1 MQFCALDTGATH
13 LVLSH
18 LSGLLV
24 DDPGDRLRERRRGQG
39 ARIRPV
45 VPAGGQQAG
54 GLEGAQGR
62 PRILGEET
70 AGSQVGGGGRGG
82 GATLGFISAMWP
94 GGEHVSEIKAVVAV
108 VTFGNRNKRMWPF
121 HAEQGGPPQA
131 CSFSFKA
138 THFCIPWL

>member
-62 PRILGEET
+62 PRVLGEET
-70 AGSQVGGGGRGG
+70 AGSQVGGGGRGRG
-82 GATLGFISAMWP
+82 HHAWLYLGD
-94 GGEHVSEIKAVVAV
+94 VAW
-108 VTFGNRNKRMWPF
+108 RR
-121 HAEQGGPPQA
+121 A
-131 CSFSFKA
+131 CLRDKGCGRGC
-138 THFCIPWL
+138 HIWKP

>member
-1 MQFCALDTGATH
+1 MQFCALDAGATH

-62 PRILGEET
+62 PRVLGEET
-70 AGSQVGGGGRGG
+70 AGSQVGRGPHAWLYLSDVAWRGACLRDKGCGRGC
-82 GATLGFISAMWP
+82 
-94 GGEHVSEIKAVVAV
+94 HVWK
-108 VTFGNRNKRMWPF
+108 P
-121 HAEQGGPPQA
+121 
-131 CSFSFKA
+131 
-138 THFCIPWL
+138 